1 MRSKRLPPEMESPSR
16 WVLLRGRRGSVKERI
31 TSKQLAKLVG
41 VSSATISRAFSPNA
55 RISEQTRLRVLAMA
69 EQYGYQPNAIAR
81 RLNNRRSRL
90 VAVVVNTIGHQ
101 CKPQQLEGLVHDMKA
116 RGRVSIIVC

>member
-55 RISEQTRLRVLAMA
+55 RISEQTPLRVLAMA
-69 EQYGYQPNAIAR
+69 QQYGYHPTAIAR
-81 RLNNRRSRL
+81 TLNNRRSRL
-90 VAVVVNTIGHQ
+90 HAVVVNTIPNHSNTYPLKVLSLPLQ
-101 CKPQQLEGLVHDMKA
+101 
-116 RGRVSIIVC
+116 